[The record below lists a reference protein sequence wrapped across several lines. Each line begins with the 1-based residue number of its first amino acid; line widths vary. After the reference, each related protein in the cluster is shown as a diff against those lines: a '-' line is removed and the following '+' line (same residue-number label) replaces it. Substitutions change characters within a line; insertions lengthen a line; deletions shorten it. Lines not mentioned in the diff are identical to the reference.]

1 MRVLVVDDDAVLRS
15 TLRIALQTEAH
26 DVVLAGDGRTALQA
40 LREDE
45 PDLVLLDLGLPD
57 LSGVEVLR
65 RLRTWSTLPVVVLSA
80 RDGSDDKVQALD
92 LGADDYV
99 TKPFGT
105 AELLARVR
113 AAGRRA
119 GADLPV
125 VQTAHLRID
134 LPGRELLRDG
144 RPVRLTPTEWSVLEV
159 LVRARGRLVRRADL
173 LHEVWGP
180 AYSRETNYLRVY
192 VGTLRKKL
200 EQDPAHPVNLLT
212 EPGIGYRFVDSPHV
226 V

>member
-1 MRVLVVDDDAVLRS
+1 VLVVDDDAVLRS

-200 EQDPAHPVNLLT
+200 EQDPAHPVHLLT

>member
-200 EQDPAHPVNLLT
+200 EQDPAHPVHLLT

>member
-1 MRVLVVDDDAVLRS
+1 MRVLLVDDDASLRS
-15 TLRIALQTEAH
+15 TLRIALQADGHE
-26 DVVLAGDGRTALQA
+26 VVLAADGRSALQA

-45 PDLVLLDLGLPD
+45 PDLAVLDLGLPD
-57 LSGVEVLR
+57 VGGVEVLR
-65 RLRTWSTLPVVVLSA
+65 RLRGWSRLPVVVLSA

-119 GADLPV
+119 GTDQPV
-125 VQTAHLRID
+125 VAAGRLRID
-134 LPGRELLRDG
+134 LAGREVLRDG
-144 RPVRLTPTEWSVLEV
+144 EPVRLTPTEWAVLDV
-159 LVRARGRLVRRADL
+159 LVRAQGRLVRRSDL

-192 VGTLRKKL
+192 LGTLRKKL
-200 EQDPAHPVNLLT
+200 EDDPARPRHLIT
-212 EPGIGYRFVDSPHV
+212 EPGIGYRFVGSSAV
-226 V
+226 

>member
-119 GADLPV
+119 GTDLPV

-200 EQDPAHPVNLLT
+200 EQDPAHPVHLLT